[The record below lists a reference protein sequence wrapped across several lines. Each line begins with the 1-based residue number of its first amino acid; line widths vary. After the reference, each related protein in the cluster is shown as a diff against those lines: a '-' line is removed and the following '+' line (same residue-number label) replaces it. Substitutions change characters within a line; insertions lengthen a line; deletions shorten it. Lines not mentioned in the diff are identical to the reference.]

1 VIPRLD
7 KGERIRGD
15 EANREMQF
23 CGVGEETREGIGE
36 GQREEER
43 DLGEVCMN

>member
-15 EANREMQF
+15 EANMEMQF
-23 CGVGEETREGIGE
+23 CGVGEETRVRDRGGAEGG
-36 GQREEER
+36 GKGFRR
-43 DLGEVCMN
+43 SV